1 MKGFV
6 LAVVVIVVVIVVVA
20 SFSTSLLQDRET
32 QTQSSTTNDKNPQPL
47 RLKKFA
53 VMSAA
58 RCRHERQSAVGSNG
72 YRRQIKCLA
81 CGKTLLEIWLGT
93 CQTDLLEKA
102 LAANTKALE
111 EGALPFITAPQRSP
125 LRKVLQTLVVLPI
138 RSIRW
143 FLGCR

>member
-1 MKGFV
+1 M
-6 LAVVVIVVVIVVVA
+6 
-20 SFSTSLLQDRET
+20 
-32 QTQSSTTNDKNPQPL
+32 